1 MPTGLTRDRLL
12 AGAGLA
18 GLLVVGAVCVSLVL
32 GIGDPGDGEDGAGRV
47 AAATAT
53 PTPSPTPTPTPTPK
67 PTPTPL
73 TAEQREQRSA
83 AAEQVQAQGFEPVS
97 LRAYHPDQTLR
108 VLLGER
114 DEATAVA
121 AGGAPGRRAFFF
133 VGGEFIGTDV
143 TDASTSL
150 RIRTQTERTVT
161 LQYRLDTGERSS
173 VRFRWDGTSLAPQ
186 TPVPP
191 IDQRQAPA

>member
-1 MPTGLTRDRLL
+1 MPAMPAGLNRDRVL
-12 AGAGLA
+12 ALVGLA

-32 GIGDPGDGEDGAGRV
+32 GMGDGGEEKRAAGQV
-47 AAATAT
+47 AATDATPTAT
-53 PTPSPTPTPTPTPK
+53 PTPRPTPP
-67 PTPTPL
+67 PL

-83 AAEQVQAQGFEPVS
+83 AAEQVRAQGFEPVS
-97 LRAYHPDQTLR
+97 LRAYRPDQTLR
-108 VLLGER
+108 VLLGQR
-114 DEATAVA
+114 DEAAATA

-143 TDASTSL
+143 SDASTSL
-150 RIRTQTERTVT
+150 RIRRQTRRTVT
-161 LQYRLDTGERSS
+161 LQYRLDAGERAS